1 MNEPVK
7 KQEPRPYIYQLK
19 PVREIPE
26 EAVDFLSKIGEL
38 LDNEVIDEEDYEK
51 FFTQHVKLNHEKKFD
66 YIISKMRDN
75 IDTINALK
83 NEKEHLTAR
92 IKLFENENK
101 NIKRTIG
108 WWLKKL
114 GIRKLKTALESV
126 YLKKGG
132 GRGLIM
138 PGGYD
143 SYKVNGAFSEDSG
156 FAKDLLKNHRSLF
169 NEISTS
175 GICGFSEILTFDKT
189 ALSKFIRENP
199 EKIDGTPLADITFTE
214 EKESLVVSGLR

>member
-1 MNEPVK
+1 MNETAK
-7 KQEPRPYIYQLK
+7 KQDRPYIYQLK

-26 EAVDFLSKIGEL
+26 EAVDFLSKINEL
-38 LDNEVIDEEDYEK
+38 LDNEVIDEEDYET
-51 FFTQHVKLNHEKKFD
+51 FFNQHVQANYEKKFD
-66 YIISKMRDN
+66 YVISKMRDN

-83 NEKEHLTAR
+83 NEREHLTAR
-92 IKLFENENK
+92 IKLFEDENK
-101 NIKRTIG
+101 SIERTIS

-114 GIRKLKTALESV
+114 GIRKLKKALESV

-132 GRGLIM
+132 GHGMVM

-143 SYKVNGAFSEDSG
+143 GYKVNGAFSEDSD
-156 FAKDLLKNHRSLF
+156 FAKNLLKNHRKLF
-169 NEISTS
+169 NEISMS

-199 EKIDGTPLADITFTE
+199 EKIEGTPLADIEFTE
-214 EKESLVVSGLR
+214 KKESLVVSGLN